1 MYSKKRII
9 NKFNDLCEWVR
20 DVRLN
25 VAIERYCY
33 GIKWK
38 RVQDVWCQGRHYHAE
53 TLERGWWMHDDHDP
67 HQPPSG
73 WHPDLAYTRHT
84 LPWATTMALWWRSP
98 VLLEPCGGQVRLH
111 TGGAVLVAAPTEHA
125 VRIAICRFALWRAL
139 QQQEPVQTDRSALL
153 SIPCDL

>member
-9 NKFNDLCEWVR
+9 NKFNGLCEWVR

-73 WHPDLAYTRHT
+73 WHPDLAIPGTPCPGRQ
-84 LPWATTMALWWRSP
+84 PWRSGGALPCCWSP
-98 VLLEPCGGQVRLH
+98 VAGRSVSTQGEPCWSPHQRNTLSVSPSAASRSGVRSSNRSRSRR
-111 TGGAVLVAAPTEHA
+111 TAAH
-125 VRIAICRFALWRAL
+125 C
-139 QQQEPVQTDRSALL
+139 
-153 SIPCDL
+153 

>member
-1 MYSKKRII
+1 MMLTLAMIM
-9 NKFNDLCEWVR
+9 DMDEET
-20 DVRLN
+20 LN

-33 GIKWK
+33 GIQWK

-73 WHPDLAYTRHT
+73 WHPELAYTRHT
-84 LPWATTMALWWRSP
+84 RSWATTMALWWRSP

-125 VRIAICRFALWRAL
+125 VHIAICRCARWRAL
-139 QQQEPVQTDRSALL
+139 QHQEPVQTDRSALL
-153 SIPCDL
+153 SLPCDL